1 MNRWIREVIS
11 QLRRHRPALHGL
23 LSLLL
28 LIILP
33 LPLGIPL
40 VRWLARSDMPGL
52 TTTARAALHEN
63 GFHGLWRRLLSRAG

>member
-11 QLRRHRPALHGL
+11 QLQRHRPALHGL

-40 VRWLARSDMPGL
+40 VRWLGPISKVGSY
-52 TTTARAALHEN
+52 N
-63 GFHGLWRRLLSRAG
+63 GRKRGSFR